1 MSAAELAHPDRP
13 LNRQGRPRK
22 WGDHCWE
29 CRREVQM
36 QWMRQGLCAACYQ
49 RHRRA
54 GTIATNYV
62 DPVPAREHLA
72 EVHAAGVSYRW
83 IAQQAGTNTVNL
95 NNVAQG
101 RRTRISGELADKI
114 LSVPVPE
121 TDEAALRRRAL
132 QVSGMKGI
140 YVGVQRR
147 YQQDRARRGVAYHKR
162 DRLRHSL
169 KAQYLAEREEFLAWL
184 YEGMPAKVVE
194 PKRAPQPV
202 QRVINWELIACAECE
217 HRPCACGR
225 ADDHDLWITLLADH
239 DDPASLNLRRAV
251 AA

>member
-1 MSAAELAHPDRP
+1 MTDTLERP
-13 LNRQGRPRK
+13 RNRQGRPRK

-29 CRREVQM
+29 CRREVKM

-54 GTIATNYV
+54 GTIATDYV
-62 DPVPAREHLA
+62 NPGPAREHLA
-72 EVHAAGVSYRW
+72 KVHAAGKSYRW
-83 IAQQAGTNTVNL
+83 IAKQAGTSTVNL

-101 RRTRISGELADKI
+101 RRNRISGELADKI

-147 YQQDRARRGVAYHKR
+147 YQQDRTRRGVAYHKR

-169 KAQYLAEREEFLAWL
+169 KAKYLAEREEFLAWL

-194 PKRAPQPV
+194 PKRATPIR
-202 QRVINWELIACAECE
+202 RVIDWELLACGECE
-217 HRPCACGR
+217 HNRCICQH
-225 ADDHDLWITLLADH
+225 ADDGDLWIAALADH
-239 DDPASLNLRRAV
+239 DTLAARWEV